1 MSRVAPVFLTLL
13 LVPAPAAAAPFCV
26 PAAAAA
32 VLTHLGTPLDTAAIA
47 REVPVHRDGVDLFD
61 LRMWLASRGWQ
72 VAGLDPQAGG
82 LLRWLAAGQAL
93 VVVRSDGADR
103 HAVALWRE
111 ATGVVLETDAKA
123 AAPMRRPTLAALRGV
138 HVALA
143 VGHANAPWPA
153 TRQERATDA
162 EFVATGWLRRAVE
175 AGEPGAA
182 QLALLVKAVQAAP
195 CHAGA
200 RNRLAVVMA
209 TIARQTG
216 AGLRLAEVP
225 ACSARGP

>member
-143 VGHANAPWPA
+143 VGHANAPWPTAGYGTGKSA
-153 TRQERATDA
+153 TT
-162 EFVATGWLRRAVE
+162 TL
-175 AGEPGAA
+175 
-182 QLALLVKAVQAAP
+182 
-195 CHAGA
+195 AGA
-200 RNRLAVVMA
+200 GMA
-209 TIARQTG
+209 PLLSVRTTQPCCG
-216 AGLRLAEVP
+216 GSAEAFP
-225 ACSARGP
+225 LPTTATAPSHSAAMSWDCPPTPPPSPGT